1 MKHSMIRFALAGL
14 VSLVIIGGLLASC
27 QLFDHDNDTLTAPTS
42 EGGQTG
48 NFIIGAPEISGW
60 GGYYHRNNTFFAIN
74 VPVVG
79 ALNISYTIQNGGGYA
94 LFVETPGATKM
105 EIGLNT
111 INGVTDV
118 LDSVCVSYADG
129 VTAFASVPAGV
140 VKATQHGATHYR
152 RKHDAGESDWWPMDA
167 AFAFGVAEAQVKT
180 VCVMQN
186 GALGMTEISGPF
198 PKTAPVTPVT
208 TAYAITATAG
218 ANGTISPNG
227 DVAVNK
233 GASRTFTITPNTG
246 YSIQDVTVDGA
257 SVGAVATYA
266 FTNVT
271 APHIIA
277 ATFMATPTVTY
288 TITATAG
295 ANGGIS
301 PSGAVTV
308 NKGASQSFTITPN
321 AGYSIQDVTVDEAS
335 QGAIGIYTFTNVT
348 APHIIA
354 ATFILT
360 PPATY
365 TITASA
371 GANGN
376 ISPSGT
382 VTVNSGANQTFTIT
396 PNAGYAVQ
404 DVVVDSTTSLGAV
417 STYTFTNVTAPHTIT
432 ATFGRNVLIFVTQTT
447 YSGNLIGISGAN
459 AKCQSDAN
467 ATGLTGYTIKALISD
482 ASQNAKNVLPVAQQV
497 QPVYRLDGTTQ
508 IAANWAALWN
518 TAAIPLSKSVTET
531 YGEFWTGS
539 ETNGNVAT
547 STCNNWTE
555 GTSMVYAMVG
565 RYNVINFGWIA
576 FGSRPCNNNRNLY
589 CVAY

>member
-118 LDSVCVSYADG
+118 LDSVCVSYAEG

-152 RKHDAGESDWWPMDA
+152 RKHDTGESDWWPLDA
-167 AFAFGVAEAQVKT
+167 AFAFGVADAQVKT

-198 PKTAPVTPVT
+198 PKAAPVTPVT
-208 TAYAITATAG
+208 TAYVITATAG

-227 DVAVNK
+227 DVAVNE
-233 GASRTFTITPNTG
+233 GASRTFTITPNTGHSIQDVTVDGASVGAVATYAFTNVTAPHTIAATFMATPPNTYTITATAGANGGISPSGAVTVNKGASQSFTITPNTG

-271 APHIIA
+271 APH
-277 ATFMATPTVTY
+277 
-288 TITATAG
+288 
-295 ANGGIS
+295 
-301 PSGAVTV
+301 
-308 NKGASQSFTITPN
+308 
-321 AGYSIQDVTVDEAS
+321 
-335 QGAIGIYTFTNVT
+335 
-348 APHIIA
+348 
-354 ATFILT
+354 
-360 PPATY
+360 
-365 TITASA
+365 TITAS
-371 GANGN
+371 
-376 ISPSGT
+376 
-382 VTVNSGANQTFTIT
+382 FTPT
-396 PNAGYAVQ
+396 CGGVM
-404 DVVVDSTTSLGAV
+404 VGG
-417 STYTFTNVTAPHTIT
+417 FCWRVTAQYH
-432 ATFGRNVLIFVTQTT
+432 
-447 YSGNLIGISGAN
+447 S
-459 AKCQSDAN
+459 CQSLCS
-467 ATGLTGYTIKALISD
+467 GFGGY
-482 ASQNAKNVLPVAQQV
+482 
-497 QPVYRLDGTTQ
+497 
-508 IAANWAALWN
+508 N
-518 TAAIPLSKSVTET
+518 TAALNFWGTGTQAQCQTILAHFGLDLSGGNLADTTHYYGCYHAYSTYYLIGPLTPQDITAEYMIEK
-531 YGEFWTGS
+531 
-539 ETNGNVAT
+539 ACA
-547 STCNNWTE
+547 CN
-555 GTSMVYAMVG
+555 Y
-565 RYNVINFGWIA
+565 
-576 FGSRPCNNNRNLY
+576 
-589 CVAY
+589 

>member
-118 LDSVCVSYADG
+118 LDSVCVSYAEG

-152 RKHDAGESDWWPMDA
+152 RKHDTGESDWWPLDA
-167 AFAFGVAEAQVKT
+167 AFAFGVADAQVKT

-198 PKTAPVTPVT
+198 PKAAPVTPVT
-208 TAYAITATAG
+208 TAYVITATAG

-227 DVAVNK
+227 DVAVNE
-233 GASRTFTITPNTG
+233 GASRTFTITPNTGHSIQDVTVDGASVGAVATYAFTNVTAPHTIAATFMATPPNTYTITATAGANGGISPSGAVTVNKGASQSFTITPNTG

-271 APHIIA
+271 APH
-277 ATFMATPTVTY
+277 T
-288 TITATAG
+288 
-295 ANGGIS
+295 
-301 PSGAVTV
+301 
-308 NKGASQSFTITPN
+308 
-321 AGYSIQDVTVDEAS
+321 
-335 QGAIGIYTFTNVT
+335 
-348 APHIIA
+348 IA

-365 TITASA
+365 TITATA
-371 GANGN
+371 GTGGT
-376 ISPSGT
+376 ISPSGA

-518 TAAIPLSKSVTET
+518 TAAILLSKSVTET

-555 GTSMVYAMVG
+555 GTAVGSAMVG
-565 RYNVINFGWIA
+565 RYNNTDYNWIA
-576 FGSRPCNNNRNLY
+576 YGPRSCEVYRKLY

>member
-1 MKHSMIRFALAGL
+1 MKHSMIRFALTGL
-14 VSLVIIGGLLASC
+14 VSLMMIGGLLASC
-27 QLFDHDNDTLTAPTS
+27 QLFDHDNDALTMPTS

-118 LDSVCVSYADG
+118 LDSVCVSYAEG
-129 VTAFASVPAGV
+129 VTAFTSVPAGV

-152 RKHDAGESDWWPMDA
+152 RKHDAGESDWWPLDA
-167 AFAFGVAEAQVKT
+167 AFAFGVADAQVKT

-198 PKTAPVTPVT
+198 PKAAPVTPVT

-233 GASRTFTITPNTG
+233 GASRTFTITPNAG

-277 ATFMATPTVTY
+277 ATFMVTPPDTY

-321 AGYSIQDVTVDEAS
+321 T
-335 QGAIGIYTFTNVT
+335 
-348 APHIIA
+348 
-354 ATFILT
+354 
-360 PPATY
+360 
-365 TITASA
+365 
-371 GANGN
+371 
-376 ISPSGT
+376 
-382 VTVNSGANQTFTIT
+382 
-396 PNAGYAVQ
+396 GYAVQ
-404 DVVVDSTTSLGAV
+404 DVLVDGVSQGAIG
-417 STYTFTNVTAPHTIT
+417 TYTFTNVTTGPHTIT
-432 ATFGRNVLIFVTQTT
+432 ASFTPACGGIMVGGFCWRVTALYQSCQDLCSGFGNYNTSALNFWATGTQTQCET
-447 YSGNLIGISGAN
+447 ILLHFGHNLDAFATIPDIQYGCYRNPLPGTDICYIAN
-459 AKCQSDAN
+459 GVPQNITASFNAN
-467 ATGLTGYTIKALISD
+467 
-482 ASQNAKNVLPVAQQV
+482 
-497 QPVYRLDGTTQ
+497 
-508 IAANWAALWN
+508 IACA
-518 TAAIPLSKSVTET
+518 
-531 YGEFWTGS
+531 
-539 ETNGNVAT
+539 
-547 STCNNWTE
+547 CNN
-555 GTSMVYAMVG
+555 
-565 RYNVINFGWIA
+565 
-576 FGSRPCNNNRNLY
+576 
-589 CVAY
+589 